1 MSVIGSGKRVVV
13 EHHGRN
19 AGFLK
24 NFDAFVVV
32 GVLALVDQQEIGLER
47 NDLFRVE
54 NVVVVAADARDF
66 LDLRKRL
73 RQRSVFAKTRGL
85 PAVLRQ
91 GDDFF
96 QTLGSAH
103 HQKVK
108 DVVSHD
114 DALRRL
120 FERDRAILEIGDGY
134 GGGSCTQRQH
144 AEKQNKGS
152 GLKKTTEHIR
162 NLKEDGT
169 RLPLV

>member
-1 MSVIGSGKRVVV
+1 M
-13 EHHGRN
+13 
-19 AGFLK
+19 
-24 NFDAFVVV
+24 
-32 GVLALVDQQEIGLER
+32 
-47 NDLFRVE
+47 
-54 NVVVVAADARDF
+54 VAADTRDF

-134 GGGSCTQRQH
+134 GGGSGTQRQH

-162 NLKEDGT
+162 NLKEDGA
-169 RLPLV
+169 RLPPV